1 MKQLSLF
8 MPEISDEFKIVVVDA
23 IRALCLKFPKKQ
35 RTLLNFLSTI
45 LREEGGFEYK
55 KAIVN
60 TILNILKELPDTKE
74 IGNLSF

>member
-1 MKQLSLF
+1 MKQLTGF
-8 MPEISDEFKIVVVDA
+8 MPEISDEFKIVVVEA
-23 IRALCLKFPKKQ
+23 IHSLCLKFPKKQ

-60 TILNILKELPDTKE
+60 TILTILKELPDTKE
-74 IGNLSF
+74 VGKKY